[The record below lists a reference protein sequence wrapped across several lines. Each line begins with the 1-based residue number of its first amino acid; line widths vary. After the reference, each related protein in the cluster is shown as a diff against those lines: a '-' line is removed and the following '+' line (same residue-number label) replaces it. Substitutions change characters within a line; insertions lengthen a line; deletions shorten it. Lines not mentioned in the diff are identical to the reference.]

1 MAESSTPPEPDTA
14 TVLPAAGGQGLRA
27 IYLPMAGIAGIVLLA
42 DQLSKLWADG
52 LERCSTMLERPTVG
66 FCLAYNEGMA
76 FSMGWGS
83 GAIIAAVAIAI
94 VVVLVVAA
102 RKVPLYPRLL
112 MGAVAGGALGNVVD
126 RALRSPAPGSA
137 NSGFMSGAVVDF
149 LYSSF
154 WATFNIADSAIV
166 VGGILLSIA
175 LWRLPDP
182 APTEP
187 VVESGPGTAA
197 GTAVESAGSGNSDGS
212 AKLGS

>member
-1 MAESSTPPEPDTA
+1 MQSSSTPPEPA
-14 TVLPAAGGQGLRA
+14 PENAPPGSPAPRRLAA
-27 IYLPMAGIAGIVLLA
+27 IYAPMAGVAALVLIA

-52 LERCSTMLERPTVG
+52 LERCATMLDRPTVG

-76 FSMGWGS
+76 FSVGWGS
-83 GAIIAAVAIAI
+83 GSIIAVVALAI

-102 RKVPLYPRLL
+102 RKVPVYPRLL
-112 MGAVAGGALGNVVD
+112 MGAIAGGALGNVID
-126 RALRSPAPGSA
+126 RALRSPAPGST

-182 APTEP
+182 EPTEP
-187 VVESGPGTAA
+187 VVEPASGPAA
-197 GTAVESAGSGNSDGS
+197 EATGSDGPDGS
-212 AKLGS
+212 AKLST